1 MTQPQP
7 ICEPEM
13 DEGTALRFILEGT
26 AMETGERFFQAL
38 VENLAKVLGTP
49 FAWVT
54 EYLEETRRLRALA
67 FWMEGQWVPDYET
80 PIEGTPCEAVVSS
93 RRMVL
98 YPERVVEL
106 FPDEEPRRLRVVSY
120 MGAPL
125 LDLDGKVLGHLA
137 VMDRKPMPKEPRLE
151 ALFQIFAAR
160 AAAELRRLRAERQVI
175 EREERLSRLV
185 DSAMDA
191 IIGLDRERRI
201 TRINPAA
208 EKVCSCLAANVIG
221 TDFGRFLAAESR
233 QKLISLLDQLDSRPS
248 DQRYLWIPGGLEARR
263 DDGEPFPAEAT
274 LSSYEVSGRANYTL
288 ILRNVNERLK
298 AEQQIE
304 RLSSEAEY
312 LREELNSV
320 RGFDQIIG
328 KSPSLRRALS
338 DVAQVADT
346 DATVL
351 LLGET
356 GTGKELFAHAIHTG
370 SRRSGKALIKVNCA
384 AIPAALM
391 ESEFFGHE
399 KGAFTGATSRREG
412 RFALA
417 DGGTLFLDEIGDLP
431 LDLQAKLLRVLQ
443 EGEFEPV
450 GSSRMRKVDV
460 RLIAATNRDLKALAA
475 EGKFR
480 EDIYYRLNVFPIRIP
495 PLRERK
501 EDIPVLAAAFADRYA
516 SRLRRTVAALTLTC
530 IGRLQAYHWP
540 GNVRELQNVIER
552 AVITAREGRMN
563 LAQALPDVP
572 ELARLPEA
580 PEEAP
585 RIRTVQE
592 LEEIERANLL
602 RALDAAGW
610 KVAGEK
616 GAATLL
622 RMNPS
627 TLNSR
632 LKALGIRRPAK
643 S

>member
-1 MTQPQP
+1 L
-7 ICEPEM
+7 
-13 DEGTALRFILEGT
+13 DEGAALRSILEGT
-26 AMETGERFFQAL
+26 AKETGERFFQAL

-54 EYLEETRRLRALA
+54 EYLEEKRRLKALA
-67 FWMEGQWVPDYET
+67 FWMEGKWVPDYET
-80 PIEGTPCEAVVSS
+80 HIEGTPCETVVKS
-93 RRMVL
+93 RNMVL
-98 YPERVVEL
+98 YPERVVDL
-106 FPDEEPRRLRVVSY
+106 FPDEQPRQLGVVSY

-137 VMDRKPMPKEPRLE
+137 VMDRKPMPKEPRME
-151 ALFQIFAAR
+151 ALFQIFAGR

-175 EREERLSRLV
+175 EREKRLSGLV

-191 IIGLDRERRI
+191 IIGLDRELHI

-208 EKVCSCLAANVIG
+208 EKVCGCPAAKVIG
-221 TDFGRFLAAESR
+221 KDFGRFLADESR
-233 QKLISLLDQLDSRPS
+233 QKLATLLEQLDSRPA
-248 DQRYLWIPGGLEARR
+248 DQRHLWIPGGLEARR
-263 DDGEPFPAEAT
+263 YDGGPFPAEAT
-274 LSSYEVSGRANYTL
+274 LSGYEVSGRVNYTL

-304 RLSSEAEY
+304 RLSHEAEY
-312 LREELNSV
+312 LRAELDSV

-328 KSPSLRRALS
+328 NSPSLLRALS
-338 DVAQVADT
+338 EVTQVAET

-351 LLGET
+351 ILGET

-370 SRRSGKALIKVNCA
+370 SRRADQPLIKVNCA
-384 AIPAALM
+384 AIPTALM

-399 KGAFTGATSRREG
+399 KGAFTGATGRREG

-417 DGGTLFLDEIGDLP
+417 DGGTLFLDEVGELP

-450 GSSRMRKVDV
+450 GSSRTRKVDV

-480 EDIYYRLNVFPIRIP
+480 EDLYYRLNVFPIRIP

-501 EDIPVLAAAFADRYA
+501 EDIPVLATAFAERYA
-516 SRLRRTVAALTLTC
+516 SRMGRTVAALTAAC
-530 IGRLQAYHWP
+530 IARLQSYNWP

-552 AVITAREGRMN
+552 AVITARDGRMN

-572 ELARLPEA
+572 EVANLPEA

-585 RIRTVQE
+585 RIRTLRE
-592 LEEIERANLL
+592 LEEIERANLV
-602 RALDAAGW
+602 RALEATGW
-610 KVAGEK
+610 KVAGGN
-616 GAATLL
+616 GAAALL
-622 RMNPS
+622 GMNPS
-627 TLNSR
+627 TLSSR
-632 LKALGIRRPAK
+632 MKALGIRRPAK
-643 S
+643 P